1 MLLWHCLKLEL
12 DQRGLLFFPRPPTL
26 LAFKISL
33 WVVVRK
39 KFRQDFDNVP
49 KWFIFKCCSPK
60 HQNIKLEQMLLGR
73 IEGLWSHR
81 YGREGGGVGGLWTWV
96 NRGGWAR
103 GFRCLEALFEC
114 VCSWVFRCVC
124 VCVCW
129 FLNRRAFS
137 GLGWRERFSLIN

>member
-1 MLLWHCLKLEL
+1 MKMLHLQGRESVRRRKDKPIHAPLTLSEIRT
-12 DQRGLLFFPRPPTL
+12 RGLLFFPRPPIL

-81 YGREGGGVGGLWTWV
+81 YGREGGGVGGLWT
-96 NRGGWAR
+96 
-103 GFRCLEALFEC
+103 
-114 VCSWVFRCVC
+114 
-124 VCVCW
+124 
-129 FLNRRAFS
+129 
-137 GLGWRERFSLIN
+137 

>member
-12 DQRGLLFFPRPPTL
+12 GDSSSSPGPQFFWLLKSHFGWLSGRNLDKTLTMCQNGLFLN
-26 LAFKISL
+26 
-33 WVVVRK
+33 VVPQSTRILS
-39 KFRQDFDNVP
+39 
-49 KWFIFKCCSPK
+49 WSKCC
-60 HQNIKLEQMLLGR
+60 GR